1 MMEYPLTLQNFLE
14 RARKLYR
21 KKELISREEDGS
33 FFRYNYG
40 EMYDRVCQL
49 ANALEELGV
58 GKNDR
63 VGTFA
68 WNTHRHLE
76 LYFAPACM
84 GAVYHTVNIRLFPD
98 QIAYII
104 NHANDKVLF
113 IDSDLVPLIEK
124 LKDKLNVKH
133 YVIMGKEKSYD
144 TKLEPAY
151 AYEDLIS
158 GKPRSY
164 EWPELDE
171 WQAAGTAYTSG
182 TTGLPKGVE
191 YTHRGLVLHSIVAA
205 LPDMMGL
212 GEKNNVL
219 HIVPMFHANAW
230 SIPFAATMVGAK
242 QVFPGPHPTPKDL
255 VELIQNERIDFTA
268 GVPTI
273 WLMVYQFLKENPDYD
288 VSSLKEVISGG
299 SAPPVA
305 LIKAFREEFGIEIIH
320 AYGLTETTPLVT
332 LNRPKS
338 YMQLDDAAYYD
349 LKTKQGILA
358 PLLEMK
364 VVKDDGS
371 EVEWNGKDMGEL
383 LVRGPWIAKEYYKD
397 PEKTAEKFTE
407 GWFRTEDIVV
417 VDEEGYVKIVDRA
430 KDVIKSGGE
439 WISSVDLE
447 NALMGHEAVAEATV
461 IGVEHPKWQ
470 ERPLA
475 FVVLRPEYKGKVT
488 KEELI
493 EFLRPKF
500 AKWWLPDDIIF
511 TDSIPKTSVGKFDK
525 KVLKDQYRDY
535 FLKSE

>member
-58 GKNDR
+58 GEGDR

-84 GAVYHTVNIRLFPD
+84 GAVYHTVNIRLFPE

-144 TKLEPAY
+144 TKLEPAH
-151 AYEDLIS
+151 AYEELIS
-158 GKPRSY
+158 GKPKSY

-171 WQAAGTAYTSG
+171 WQTAGTAYTSG

-255 VELIQNERIDFTA
+255 VELIQNEKIDFTA

-338 YMQLDDAAYYD
+338 YMQLDDAAYYE
-349 LKTKQGILA
+349 LKAKQGVLA

-461 IGVEHPKWQ
+461 VGVEHPKWQ

-493 EFLRPKF
+493 EFLRPRF

-511 TDSIPKTSVGKFDK
+511 ADSIPKTSVGKFDK
-525 KVLKDQYRDY
+525 KVLREQYRDY
-535 FLKSE
+535 FSKSE

>member
-1 MMEYPLTLQNFLE
+1 MMKHPLTLQNFLFRGKE
-14 RARKLYR
+14 LFA
-21 KKELISREEDGS
+21 KKEIVSREADGS
-33 FFRYNYG
+33 IFRYNYG
-40 EMYDRVCQL
+40 RLYDRVCQL

-58 GKNDR
+58 EKGDR

-76 LYFAPACM
+76 LYFAPPCM
-84 GAVYHTVNIRLFPD
+84 GAVYHTINLRLFPE
-98 QIAYII
+98 QISYII

-113 IDSDLVPLIEK
+113 IDSDLVPLIEGIG
-124 LKDKLNVKH
+124 DKINVENF
-133 YVIMGKEKSYD
+133 VIMGEEKSYD
-144 TKLEPAY
+144 TKFDSY
-151 AYEDLIS
+151 AYEELIS

-164 EWPELDE
+164 DWPELDE
-171 WQAAGTAYTSG
+171 WDVAGTAYTSG

-205 LPDMMGL
+205 LPDQMNL
-212 GEKNNVL
+212 SEKDNVL

-242 QVFPGPHPTPKDL
+242 QVFPGSQPTPEVL
-255 VELIQNERIDFTA
+255 VELMNSERITFTA

-273 WLMVYQFLKENPDYD
+273 WLMVYQYLKQNPDKKPEY
-288 VSSLKEVISGG
+288 LKEVISGG

-338 YMQLDDAAYYD
+338 YLELDEENYYR
-349 LKTKQGILA
+349 LKTSQGLVA

-364 VVKDDGS
+364 IVKENGEEVARDGR
-371 EVEWNGKDMGEL
+371 DMGEL
-383 LVRGPWIAKEYYKD
+383 VLKGPWIAKEYFRD
-397 PEKTAEKFTE
+397 PEKTREKFTE
-407 GWFRTEDIVV
+407 DGYFRTEDIAV
-417 VDEEGYVKIVDRA
+417 VDGEGYVKIVDRV

-447 NALMGHEAVAEATV
+447 NALMAHPAVAEATV
-461 IGVEHPKWQ
+461 IGIEHPKWQ

-475 FVVLRPEYKGKVT
+475 CVVLKEGEKVT

-493 EFLRPKF
+493 EFIKPKF
-500 AKWWLPDDIIF
+500 AKWWLPDDIVFI
-511 TDSIPKTSVGKFDK
+511 DEIPKTSVGKFDK
-525 KVLKDQYRDY
+525 KVLRERYKDYY
-535 FLKSE
+535 MKAG